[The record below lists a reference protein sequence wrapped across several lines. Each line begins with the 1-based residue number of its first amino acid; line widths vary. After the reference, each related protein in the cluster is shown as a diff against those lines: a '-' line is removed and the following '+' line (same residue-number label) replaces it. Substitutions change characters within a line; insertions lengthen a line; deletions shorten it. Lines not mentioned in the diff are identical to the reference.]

1 VAATEDRLSSVERD
15 LLRDRFADFERAVLQ
30 DNIALCDT
38 KAGLLLAF
46 TGAMVIFCIDA
57 FVTAHA
63 APGAHQQFVAE
74 TMRGLFAVAAI
85 GFLASAQFSLT
96 TVLPRMVRGSADHVF
111 WESPVFKLPVERYV
125 AEMASLDPAVERD
138 DKLRHL
144 HLQAG
149 ICRRKFGHFSTAM
162 RLAQLAFV
170 ALVIGEVLRVVG

>member
-1 VAATEDRLSSVERD
+1 LAVQEDKLIGVERD
-15 LLRDRFADFERAVLQ
+15 VLRDRFADFERAVLQ

-57 FVTAHA
+57 FVTVHA
-63 APGAHQQFVAE
+63 APGAYQRFVGPA
-74 TMRGLFAVAAI
+74 MRGLFVIATI

-96 TVLPRMVRGSADHVF
+96 TVLPRMVRGAGDHVF

-125 AEMASLDPAVERD
+125 AEMEILDPAVERH

-149 ICRRKFGHFSTAM
+149 ICRRKFGHFATAM

-170 ALVIGEVLRVVG
+170 ALVIGEVLRVAG